1 MFSKKNTNN
10 RETDLTTLVSP
21 GAQAPE
27 FALLLAK
34 MLTFG
39 APGRFP
45 TVMAYPGDMPMTEFV
60 LDDAKTQLLEFRT
73 SAGLSDK
80 DSAEIFANVVNCMLI
95 DIVDLASSTLR
106 EKDTKLTVDAIN
118 IVVDYMNHA
127 ASLYDAVAGDVVI
140 NPVTY
145 GGRLG
150 KGKLEQMFTSYAT
163 SASVDQDRLQ
173 LLQDVFVISDKKV
186 EGIMMKDMQKK
197 MMAMMK
203 GETPEGMEGM
213 EEMMAAMGGME
224 GMEGMPGMPGM
235 GGDLGDMPE
244 PSAEETKQMLTAL
257 KDMKDAGMI
266 PKEELVEVRKQF
278 ADSFG
283 ASIDELMAKADGD
296 AEALTTEEKEM
307 LDLMKSILDD

>member
-224 GMEGMPGMPGM
+224 GMEGMPGM